1 MPVILYDRTKKIR
14 SHNGGKKLIK
24 KAEILCREISNCE
37 TRVNEFCAK
46 QVPAELFR
54 YTLNQMRTIRAV
66 QQLTQEYPAGVQLKM
81 LAEKLNVTPA
91 AASEMVDTLVR
102 KGAILRQSDP
112 ADRRAVLL
120 QVGDTLRER
129 FDKCEKNL
137 HLLVANF
144 LETLDDSEVAT
155 VMAVAEKFSNYVA
168 DSQNLPEV

>member
-1 MPVILYDRTKKIR
+1 M
-14 SHNGGKKLIK
+14 IK
-24 KAEILCREISNCE
+24 KAEILCREISNGE

-120 QVGDTLRER
+120 QVGDSLRER

-144 LETLDDSEVAT
+144 LETLDNSEVAT

>member
-1 MPVILYDRTKKIR
+1 M
-14 SHNGGKKLIK
+14 IK

-120 QVGDTLRER
+120 QVGDSLRER

>member
-1 MPVILYDRTKKIR
+1 M
-14 SHNGGKKLIK
+14 IK

-102 KGAILRQSDP
+102 KGAILQ
-112 ADRRAVLL
+112 ALFLCFLL
-120 QVGDTLRER
+120 QIS
-129 FDKCEKNL
+129 
-137 HLLVANF
+137 LVR
-144 LETLDDSEVAT
+144 S
-155 VMAVAEKFSNYVA
+155 
-168 DSQNLPEV
+168 

>member
-1 MPVILYDRTKKIR
+1 M
-14 SHNGGKKLIK
+14 IK
-24 KAEILCREISNCE
+24 KAEILCREISNGE

-66 QQLTQEYPAGVQLKM
+66 QHLTQEYPAGVQLKM

-120 QVGDTLRER
+120 QVGDSLRER

-144 LETLDDSEVAT
+144 LETLDGSEVAT

>member
-1 MPVILYDRTKKIR
+1 M
-14 SHNGGKKLIK
+14 IK

-91 AASEMVDTLVR
+91 ASEMVDTLVR
-102 KGAILRQSDP
+102 KGAIIRRNDP
-112 ADRRAVLL
+112 NDRRAVRLYVGEKL
-120 QVGDTLRER
+120 QDRFEACEKAMDNLTER
-129 FDKCEKNL
+129 FLSTLSQDEVDTFIAVTGKFAEFT
-137 HLLVANF
+137 ADPDNF
-144 LETLDDSEVAT
+144 AEV
-155 VMAVAEKFSNYVA
+155 E
-168 DSQNLPEV
+168 Q

>member
-1 MPVILYDRTKKIR
+1 M
-14 SHNGGKKLIK
+14 IK

>member
-1 MPVILYDRTKKIR
+1 M
-14 SHNGGKKLIK
+14 IK
-24 KAEILCREISNCE
+24 KAEILCREISNGE

-120 QVGDTLRER
+120 QVGDSLRER

>member
-1 MPVILYDRTKKIR
+1 
-14 SHNGGKKLIK
+14 LIK
-24 KAEILCREISNCE
+24 KAEILCREISNVE

-66 QQLTQEYPAGVQLKM
+66 QHLTQEYPAGVQLKM

-120 QVGDTLRER
+120 QVGDSLRER

>member
-1 MPVILYDRTKKIR
+1 M
-14 SHNGGKKLIK
+14 IK
-24 KAEILCREISNCE
+24 KAEILCREISNGE

-66 QQLTQEYPAGVQLKM
+66 QHLTQEYPAGVQLKM

-120 QVGDTLRER
+120 QVGDSLRER